1 MKKIRWG
8 ILSTA
13 KIGTET
19 VIPAMQ
25 LGEYCR
31 VTAIASRQLEK
42 AQEAARQLS
51 IEKVYGSYEE
61 LLADPDIDAVYIPLP
76 NHLHVPWAIKA
87 LNAGKHV
94 LCEKPIGL
102 NAAEAQKLLDTSRK
116 FPHQKVM
123 EAFMYR
129 HHPQW
134 QWARQKVFEG
144 KIGKVR
150 TIQTFFSY
158 YNADP
163 DNIRNKAD
171 IGGGGLM
178 DIGCYC
184 ISLSRFIFEVEPW
197 RVCGIIEED
206 PNMKVDRL
214 TSGILEF
221 SSGTSTFTCATQ
233 LVPYQRVNIFGTKGR
248 IEIEIP
254 FNTPSDRPSKAWYG
268 DGTRIE
274 EVVLDVCNQ
283 YTIQGDLF
291 SRAVLE
297 DREVPIPLEDAVAN
311 MQVIE
316 ALISSARS
324 RSWVNLETSTTT

>member
-1 MKKIRWG
+1 MNKIQWG
-8 ILSTA
+8 VLSTA
-13 KIGTET
+13 RIGTET

-25 LGEYCR
+25 LGKYCK
-31 VTAIASRQLEK
+31 VTAISSRKLEK
-42 AQEAARQLS
+42 AQAVAKRLG
-51 IEKVYGSYEE
+51 IEKAYGSYEE
-61 LLADPDIDAVYIPLP
+61 LLTDPDIDAVYIPLP

-94 LCEKPIGL
+94 LCEKPIAL
-102 NAAEAQKLLDTSRK
+102 NTSEAQTLLDAAKKSPRLK
-116 FPHQKVM
+116 IM

-134 QWARQKVFEG
+134 QWAKQQVSKG
-144 KIGKVR
+144 KIGEVR
-150 TIQTFFSY
+150 TIQSFFSY
-158 YNADP
+158 YNTNSH
-163 DNIRNKAD
+163 NIRNKSD

-184 ISLSRFIFEVEPW
+184 ISLARFIFEAEPR
-197 RVCGIIEED
+197 RVCGIMEED
-206 PNMKVDRL
+206 PELKIDRL
-214 TSGILEF
+214 TSGILDF
-221 SSGTSTFTCATQ
+221 ANGTSTFTCATQ

-254 FNTPSDRPSKAWYG
+254 FNAPSDRPCKLWQG
-268 DGTRIE
+268 DGSRID
-274 EVVLDVCNQ
+274 EVTLEICNQ

-297 DREVPIPLEDAVAN
+297 DREVPTPLEDAVAN

-316 ALISSARS
+316 AIVKSARS
-324 RSWVNLETSTTT
+324 RSWIQIKK